1 MNRNTLKLAAVAMVL
16 IVAGGCAATRTQE
29 AAGEVIDDS
38 VLTAKVKAGLIDD
51 PVTKAGQINVETY
64 RGVVQ
69 LGGFVDN
76 DRQKAQATKVA
87 SSVTGVKEVRNDL
100 RVSSAHESV
109 GQAIDDGSVTAS
121 VKMKLIGDTTTKAH
135 QINVETEKG
144 VVQLTGFVNSASV
157 KSRAGDIA
165 RSVEGVVDVRND
177 LEIRQL

>member
-1 MNRNTLKLAAVAMVL
+1 
-16 IVAGGCAATRTQE
+16 
-29 AAGEVIDDS
+29 
-38 VLTAKVKAGLIDD
+38 
-51 PVTKAGQINVETY
+51 
-64 RGVVQ
+64 VVQ
-69 LGGFVDN
+69 LGGFVDD